1 MADKIQQWKVG
12 DVISASKMNAMVDAI
27 NNLLSNETGGND
39 TVYITADELNNI
51 LKRYSDIGHTHSID
65 EIVDL
70 IIPTKLSQLQ
80 NDVDYATEDYVTN
93 AIANAQIGG
102 DGEVDLSSYALKEDI
117 PTKISELQNDSNFLI
132 SIPSEYVT
140 ETELN
145 NKDFASKSYVSSEIS
160 KAQLSGGDGEVD
172 LSSYAL
178 KEDIPTK
185 ISELQNDSNFLT
197 SIPSEYVTEAEL
209 NNKDFASKS
218 YVSSEIAKVQLEG
231 GISELTEPTE
241 NDMPRLFLYDGVLPT
256 TKNSVVMSFEYI
268 SKNKRFQGYVD
279 IKCQGTSSM
288 NYAKKNF
295 TIKLFSDEAL
305 ENKIKINFMNWGEQ
319 NKFCLKA
326 NWVDSTHTRNIV
338 GARIGYDI
346 VQSRPDSEFKRNLLT
361 APRCGLIDGFPI
373 KLYYNGEFYG
383 IYTWNI
389 PKDAWQ
395 FAMDEDNENHI
406 VLCAEKNSDG
416 NIDVVT
422 SCQFKTIWTNGD
434 KGDWSVEVGTY
445 SDSLVQ
451 KWNRVISFVKD
462 SSDEEFI
469 NNFEQYFDLYSVID
483 YYCFSYFMAHIDGLA
498 KNMLVA
504 TYDGNIWGCSLYD
517 MDTTVGAYWN
527 STQYI
532 PYNYKCPEHYQEQF
546 SLLWERIE
554 KCFTQIL
561 CERYFTLRKKEL
573 SLGNII
579 NHIERLYDIIPDRV
593 FNDEKEKWT
602 NIPQVSTN
610 TMTRARNY
618 LRDRAEYVDG
628 QFNKLMNGEDEPDT
642 PDTPVTPD
650 TPTVPSGYRKL
661 IIDNTSELEIPGYGK
676 NPSGENGQVLVNAVS
691 PVSLTTGDYTINN
704 YTRVDDLNNASYIG
718 KGNLFAVTRW
728 GNKDY
733 ITFTLDM
740 NLGIKNTIPSI
751 KEYLSLNPIY
761 FIFKTSYLVVEPDAT
776 PSDLSTYAEIVLD
789 GSLTY
794 NIPGYGNNPSGVN
807 YQVLCEYAIPV
818 SSVPTYSFIDNYAR
832 ISDSMNNTKYQGTS
846 NIYSINSWDGKQY
859 LVFTLDMDLGVE
871 NTVESIT
878 SYLSANPISF
888 RYIL

>member
-39 TVYITADELNNI
+39 TVYITADELNII
-51 LKRYSDIGHTHSID
+51 LKQYSDIGHTHSID

-70 IIPTKLSQLQ
+70 ILPTKLSQLQ

-117 PTKISELQNDSNFLI
+117 PTKISELQNDSNFLT

-160 KAQLSGGDGEVD
+160 KA
-172 LSSYAL
+172 
-178 KEDIPTK
+178 
-185 ISELQNDSNFLT
+185 
-197 SIPSEYVTEAEL
+197 
-209 NNKDFASKS
+209 
-218 YVSSEIAKVQLEG
+218 QLEG

-373 KLYYNGEFYG
+373 KLYYDGEFYG

-422 SCQFKTIWTNGD
+422 SCQFKTLWTNGD

-573 SLGNII
+573 SLGNVI

-593 FNDEKEKWT
+593 FNDEKAKWT

-642 PDTPVTPD
+642 PDTPD

-661 IIDNTSELEIPGYGK
+661 IIDNTSEIEIPGYGK
-676 NPSGENGQVLVNAVS
+676 NPSGENGQVLVNVVS

-704 YTRVDDLNNASYIG
+704 YTRVDDLNNESYIG
-718 KGNLFAVTRW
+718 IGNLFAVTRW

-733 ITFTLDM
+733 IAFTLDM
-740 NLGIKNTIPSI
+740 NLGIKNTLTSI

-761 FIFKTSYLVVEPDAT
+761 FIFKTSYLVVEPDVT
-776 PSDLSTYAEIVLD
+776 PSDLSTYTEIVLD

-807 YQVLCEYAIPV
+807 YQVLCEYVLPV

-846 NIYSINSWDGKQY
+846 NIYEISSWQGKTY
-859 LVFTLDMDLGVE
+859 LVLTLDMDLGVE

-888 RYIL
+888 RYK